1 MRTPDRNARRDRR
14 EEVPDQR
21 LSARSPQG
29 VLVQTRHHPA
39 AKGAKQP
46 GQKYETKVVIM
57 MDRMGY
63 FEHVGA
69 LYLLITGQLI
79 GGENGRFEA
88 CLRYTGGNQEKFPVF
103 FYHGKQQ
110 LAGCQSGGN
119 GQYIRADA
127 AATAALQAKRRG
139 LNAPP
144 IAL

>member
-21 LSARSPQG
+21 LPARAPQG
-29 VLVQTRHHPA
+29 VLIQTRHHPA

-46 GQKYETKVVIM
+46 GQKHETKVVIM

-88 CLRYTGGNQEKFPVF
+88 CLRYTGGNQEKLPVF
-103 FYHGKQQ
+103 FTM
-110 LAGCQSGGN
+110 GN
-119 GQYIRADA
+119 NSFQGANPAEMSSI
-127 AATAALQAKRRG
+127 
-139 LNAPP
+139 
-144 IAL
+144 

>member
-21 LSARSPQG
+21 LSARAPQG
-29 VLVQTRHHPA
+29 VLIQTRHHPA

-46 GQKYETKVVIM
+46 GQKHETKVVIM

-88 CLRYTGGNQEKFPVF
+88 CLRYTGGNQEKLPVF
-103 FYHGKQQ
+103 FTMGNNSLHGTNP
-110 LAGCQSGGN
+110 AEMAS
-119 GQYIRADA
+119 I
-127 AATAALQAKRRG
+127 
-139 LNAPP
+139 
-144 IAL
+144 